1 MGAEFSI
8 SYSQWMGCCL
18 ATGWPGNFQC
28 ILSMQSDG
36 PASGCC
42 ALIRQSFICTCICLW
57 RTCHLRRNSCLV
69 LCKAFFAW
77 SSKGLGISLLARS
90 QSKINSSTF
99 KEEGDWSDK
108 HVWMSDTLLW
118 HFWCTVL
125 AEEQEYRNS
134 SLVPFYL
141 SIFIRLSSSVQQCPV
156 SICLDPDA
164 NHFDAPFFGHL
175 THLCHIWQTLVTK
188 VELSHAVT
196 GSKLFQCSVPD
207 AARLLI
213 RFNEV

>member
-1 MGAEFSI
+1 MHIINAEWWTG
-8 SYSQWMGCCL
+8 QWL
-18 ATGWPGNFQC
+18 LC
-28 ILSMQSDG
+28 INTPIIHPHLHLFVKNM
-36 PASGCC
+36 
-42 ALIRQSFICTCICLW
+42 SFEAQL
-57 RTCHLRRNSCLV
+57 LLGK
-69 LCKAFFAW
+69 CKAFFAW

-108 HVWMSDTLLW
+108 HVWMSDTLLR

-188 VELSHAVT
+188 VELSHAQWP
-196 GSKLFQCSVPD
+196 GLNFFSVLCPMQPGCWLD
-207 AARLLI
+207 SM
-213 RFNEV
+213 RFKSDPIWL